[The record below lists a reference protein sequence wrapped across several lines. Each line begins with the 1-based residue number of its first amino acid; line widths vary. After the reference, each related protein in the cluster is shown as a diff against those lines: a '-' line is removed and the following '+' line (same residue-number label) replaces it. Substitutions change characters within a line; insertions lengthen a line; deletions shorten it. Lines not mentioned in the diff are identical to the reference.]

1 MKCLSQLFP
10 CGLLLLAVSSQ
21 PALAEDVFST
31 VMQGGFL
38 TKENWTVTLGA
49 GAIYGP
55 KYEGSAESS
64 VSPVPF
70 VEINWNDTIF
80 LSPGDGLGVNLYQN
94 KGFVVGT
101 SVGYDGGR
109 QESDSRSEL
118 RGLGDIDAG
127 VSTSGFLSYEYKFI
141 KAETKVTH
149 VFGGADGTTVDLGLQ
164 TFIPLAP
171 LLKET
176 PFFIGTGP
184 IFGSSSTNK
193 DGPGGPA
200 LLLGVSTTWA
210 DENYMDGYFGV
221 SSQQSA
227 NSGLTDFD
235 ASAGFKSVT
244 GDATLVVPLTDHIN
258 LGTNVGYTRLI
269 GDAADSPITRDTNQ
283 FNAGLFATYTF

>member
-1 MKCLSQLFP
+1 MIYLSFGKPGGRKSGLLCPSLPSVTPELFFMKCLSQLFP

-80 LSPGDGLGVNLYQN
+80 LSPGDGLGVNLYQS

-127 VSTSGFLSYEYKFI
+127 VSTSGFW
-141 KAETKVTH
+141 
-149 VFGGADGTTVDLGLQ
+149 
-164 TFIPLAP
+164 PR
-171 LLKET
+171 
-176 PFFIGTGP
+176 
-184 IFGSSSTNK
+184 
-193 DGPGGPA
+193 
-200 LLLGVSTTWA
+200 W
-210 DENYMDGYFGV
+210 
-221 SSQQSA
+221 
-227 NSGLTDFD
+227 
-235 ASAGFKSVT
+235 
-244 GDATLVVPLTDHIN
+244 
-258 LGTNVGYTRLI
+258 RL
-269 GDAADSPITRDTNQ
+269 
-283 FNAGLFATYTF
+283 